1 MASRAG
7 QRRDRRDRNIVPEDF
22 GCGTGAAAMAIEN
35 DIIHT
40 DIKRRIDVFL
50 YVLCR
55 QLLADGNTAGAVAH
69 FLGEVF
75 YLAGFGLVREP
86 RR

>member
-7 QRRDRRDRNIVPEDF
+7 QRRDRRDRNIVPEDN

-75 YLAGFGLVREP
+75 YLAGFGLVRGP